1 MKKKTYLNSGKTTTL
16 VAIASLFTLPSLL
29 SAANEIRWQ
38 PTAGAQFST
47 PGNWGG
53 GSIPGASDIAVY
65 DTAVAAASQEITI
78 TSNQAVAGIHI
89 SIVPDDTDL
98 FSVSQTGGTV
108 NIAATGGA
116 VAGEGEGMLLLGV
129 NSGNSGSYALTGGTL
144 SFGGNGTV
152 VNTVGTGNLAG
163 TLVVGHAG
171 GTGSFVLQDA
181 SGAPGSWQTN
191 LTATGNIL
199 IGGNTGS
206 GSFLHDGG
214 KLSANALTV
223 GDGRAVDVG
232 NTPVSGTTGSYVMES
247 GELTTT
253 GRLTVGR
260 FAEGTFEQ
268 KSGTVTATGG
278 LYLGDNLDKDSG
290 GTNIRGDGTYI
301 LRDGTLTAGNSE
313 MGWRGK
319 ATFEQHGGTA
329 TFNSLRIGSQFH
341 EGQRGEGTYSLHDGN
356 LAVTSDLNIG
366 TNTGNGTFNQ
376 SGGSVTVGGAFRLGQ
391 HMSTSAGTNVGAV
404 AEYNMSG
411 GTLTITG
418 HAIIGEEGATG
429 TFVQEGGSV
438 IVNDQLRIGS
448 WAAQIGGVNYGGEGE
463 YILRDGSLEVKG
475 NAVIGREGGKG
486 TFTMEGGTF
495 THTGGFFTFGN
506 NAGRGTGVGTF
517 TQTGGTFSTSG
528 IVELGRRG
536 GTVDGQPATSTISI
550 SGVGTQAT
558 FTNQVNLGR
567 DDGGRGIFT
576 VADGATVNMS
586 GELGVGWDG
595 SGVGTLNV
603 EGGTLT
609 QTGATS
615 VGRAGTAQGTINVSG
630 GTLIAAGIEVGKVAG
645 ATGTINLTG
654 GVLQANSITGGPG
667 TSSLIID
674 GGTFRAGTTTSTSI
688 SGLDTFEI
696 RSGGA
701 TFDVGSGKTITF
713 NGLTGGTGKFTKQG
727 EGSIFISGNNTAWTG
742 ALDVLEGVILTMNGA
757 SLGVT
762 NVQVGSA
769 GKSAGF
775 YLLSGSTVD
784 ISGNLSVGSSGADKQ
799 AYLLLSGGT
808 LNLTG
813 GTVVGAQD
821 THGEVQQTAGVFN
834 GQNVF
839 LGASGVTGSSAVWKL
854 SGTGQANIATLY
866 LGAGSTGGTST
877 FYLGTASSGGTAGG
891 TLTVDAITGGTNT
904 SFIFDSGR
912 LMANKDLNISGI
924 TNFNV
929 AAGGGTID
937 TNGYTVYLSS
947 GLNGTGDLTKQG
959 TGKLVFNN
967 DHSNWTGKLT
977 VTGGNVEVTANATL
991 LVSIANGQLANGFVF
1006 SDGSNVS
1013 LASGATLQIDL
1024 SGDTSGLR
1032 VGDTFAFFDG
1042 ADVAISSPQDVSILS
1057 NNSNYT
1063 FTLESNG
1070 DLRLSGI
1077 TPVPEPSTYALLGGA
1092 GLLGLIV
1099 LRRRRR

>member
-129 NSGNSGSYALTGGTL
+129 NSGNSGSYELTGGTL

-191 LTATGNIL
+191 LTATGTIL
-199 IGGNTGS
+199 IGSNAGS

-290 GTNIRGDGTYI
+290 GTNIGGDGTYI

-341 EGQRGEGTYSLHDGN
+341 EGQRGEGTYSLYDGS
-356 LAVTSDLNIG
+356 LAITNDLNIG

-391 HMSTSAGTNVGAV
+391 HMTSSSGTNVGAV

-528 IVELGRRG
+528 IVELGRNG

-567 DDGGRGIFT
+567 DNGGRGIFT

-595 SGVGTLNV
+595 TGIGTLNV

-609 QTGATS
+609 QTGATA

-630 GTLIAAGIEVGKVAG
+630 GTLITAAIEVGKIAG

-654 GVLQANSITGGPG
+654 GVLQANSITGGTG
-667 TSSLIID
+667 TSSLIFD
-674 GGTFRAGTTTSTSI
+674 GGTFRAGTPTTSI
-688 SGLDTFEI
+688 SNLGTFEI
-696 RSGGA
+696 RDGGA
-701 TFDVGSGKTITF
+701 TFDTNGNNITF
-713 NGLTGGTGKFTKQG
+713 TGLTGGTGKFTKQG
-727 EGSIFISGNNTAWTG
+727 TGAILVSGDQTAWNGT
-742 ALDVLEGVILTMNGA
+742 LDVLEGVVMTMNGA
-757 SLGVT
+757 SLEVT
-762 NVQVGSA
+762 DVQVGSA
-769 GKSAGF
+769 GKSSGF

-784 ISGNLSVGSSGADKQ
+784 VSGDLIVGSSGAGNQ

-808 LNLTG
+808 LNLDG
-813 GTVVGAQD
+813 GALIGAQD
-821 THGEVQQTAGVFN
+821 AQGEVQHTAGVFN

-839 LGASGVTGSSAVWKL
+839 LGASGATGGSAVWSL

-866 LGAGSTGGTST
+866 LGLSSTGGTST
-877 FYLGTASSGGTAGG
+877 FNLGTVSSGGAAGG
-891 TLTVDAITGGTNT
+891 TLTVNAISGGANT
-904 SFIFDSGR
+904 SFVFDGGR
-912 LMANKDLNISGI
+912 LMANQDLNISGI
-924 TNFNV
+924 ENFNV

-947 GLNGTGDLTKQG
+947 GLSGTGDLTKDGSGILQ
-959 TGKLVFNN
+959 FNA
-967 DHSNWTGKLT
+967 DHTNWTGKLI
-977 VTGGNVEVTANATL
+977 VTDGEVEVSANAQLAFLVDGTKTEADNAYELGFAGIITL
-991 LVSIANGQLANGFVF
+991 DDAVILQIALSNESSLLIGQTIDVFKGDLVDITNADQIQVLIDKAGYSFELNMDGQLV
-1006 SDGSNVS
+1006 V
-1013 LASGATLQIDL
+1013 L
-1024 SGDTSGLR
+1024 S
-1032 VGDTFAFFDG
+1032 
-1042 ADVAISSPQDVSILS
+1042 I
-1057 NNSNYT
+1057 
-1063 FTLESNG
+1063 
-1070 DLRLSGI
+1070 
-1077 TPVPEPSTYALLGGA
+1077 PEPSTYALLGA
-1092 GLLGLIV
+1092 IGLLGLTV
-1099 LRRRRR
+1099 ARRRRQK